1 MGEWKDC
8 KLGDCIDLINGF
20 AFKSANYLINEKE
33 NSFPIVRIK
42 NVANGDVNLQD
53 TVFYTYDNSLS
64 KYIISQNDI
73 LIAMTGNHP
82 DAKTQVVGS
91 VSKYKLKKRALL
103 NQRVG
108 KLIPRKGT
116 NIDYIYYLLKDK
128 SIQDILSFNSSGS
141 ANQANLSKSDILG
154 VEIIIPSILE
164 QNKIVSILSI
174 LDSKIDLLHH
184 QNTTLEK
191 MAETIFRQWFI
202 EEAKEDWE
210 EKKLSEI
217 IELVGGGTPKT
228 AIIEYWN
235 GNIKWLSGGDI
246 ANNHKTII
254 TNSEKSIT
262 QAGLTNSSAKLLPK
276 YSTVISAR
284 GTVGKYCILAEPMAF
299 SQSNYGILPRY
310 PNCFFFTYL
319 VINHSVNLLQS
330 SVYGSVFDTITTK
343 TFKEHS
349 ISIPK
354 DEVIIYKFEE
364 RVACFFKKI
373 ESNQQQIQILTQ
385 LRDTLL
391 PKLMSG
397 EIKVTD

>member
-1 MGEWKDC
+1 MGGWKDC

-184 QNTTLEK
+184 QNATLEK
-191 MAETIFRQWFI
+191 MAETIYRQWFI
-202 EEAKEDWE
+202 EEAKEDWKDGTLGDIIDLNYGKSLKE
-210 EKKLSEI
+210 ELRTGKGYPVVGSSGIVGYHSEYLVEGPGIVIGRKGTLGVVVYLKDNFFPIDTTYYVTPKESLLPYYNYCLLKSINFEELNSDSAVPGLNRNIALAWEIKIPPINKI
-217 IELVGGGTPKT
+217 IEF
-228 AIIEYWN
+228 
-235 GNIKWLSGGDI
+235 
-246 ANNHKTII
+246 NNW
-254 TNSEKSIT
+254 
-262 QAGLTNSSAKLLPK
+262 
-276 YSTVISAR
+276 
-284 GTVGKYCILAEPMAF
+284 
-299 SQSNYGILPRY
+299 SQ
-310 PNCFFFTYL
+310 
-319 VINHSVNLLQS
+319 
-330 SVYGSVFDTITTK
+330 D
-343 TFKEHS
+343 
-349 ISIPK
+349 
-354 DEVIIYKFEE
+354 
-364 RVACFFKKI
+364 FFKKI

>member
-184 QNTTLEK
+184 QNATLEK
-191 MAETIFRQWFI
+191 MAETIYRQWFI
-202 EEAKEDWE
+202 EEAKEDWKDGTLGDIIDLNYGKSLKE
-210 EKKLSEI
+210 ELRTGKGYPVVGSSGIVGYHSEYLVEGPGIVIGRKGTLGVVVYLKDNFFPIDTTYYVTPKESSLLPYYNYCLLKSINFEELNSDSAVPGLNRNIALAWEIKIPPINKI
-217 IELVGGGTPKT
+217 IEF
-228 AIIEYWN
+228 
-235 GNIKWLSGGDI
+235 
-246 ANNHKTII
+246 NNW
-254 TNSEKSIT
+254 
-262 QAGLTNSSAKLLPK
+262 
-276 YSTVISAR
+276 
-284 GTVGKYCILAEPMAF
+284 
-299 SQSNYGILPRY
+299 SQ
-310 PNCFFFTYL
+310 
-319 VINHSVNLLQS
+319 
-330 SVYGSVFDTITTK
+330 D
-343 TFKEHS
+343 
-349 ISIPK
+349 
-354 DEVIIYKFEE
+354 
-364 RVACFFKKI
+364 FFKKI

>member
-1 MGEWKDC
+1 MDGTS
-8 KLGDCIDLINGF
+8 G
-20 AFKSANYLINEKE
+20 
-33 NSFPIVRIK
+33 R
-42 NVANGDVNLQD
+42 
-53 TVFYTYDNSLS
+53 
-64 KYIISQNDI
+64 
-73 LIAMTGNHP
+73 
-82 DAKTQVVGS
+82 
-91 VSKYKLKKRALL
+91 
-103 NQRVG
+103 QRVP
-108 KLIPRKGT
+108 KEAFSDL
-116 NIDYIYYLLKDK
+116 YLSLPEI
-128 SIQDILSFNSSGS
+128 SIQKN
-141 ANQANLSKSDILG
+141 
-154 VEIIIPSILE
+154 
-164 QNKIVSILSI
+164 IVSILSV
-174 LDSKIDLLHH
+174 LDDKINLLHH
-184 QNTTLEK
+184 QNATLEK

-202 EEAKEDWE
+202 EEAKDDWE

-262 QAGLTNSSAKLLPK
+262 QTGLTNSSAKLLPK
-276 YSTVISAR
+276 YATVISAR

>member
-1 MGEWKDC
+1 MGEWKTYVLEEIID
-8 KLGDCIDLINGF
+8 KFIDYRGKTPKKTLSGVPLITAKIVKNGRLLPPNEFISKEDYLSWMTRGFPQMNDVVLTTEAPLGEVALIQD
-20 AFKSANYLINEKE
+20 E
-33 NSFPIVRIK
+33 
-42 NVANGDVNLQD
+42 NVALAQRIITLKTNKKICDSIFLKYYLQSD
-53 TVFYTYDNSLS
+53 EGQALLLSRASGSTVEGI
-64 KYIISQNDI
+64 K
-73 LIAMTGNHP
+73 A
-82 DAKTQVVGS
+82 AE
-91 VSKYKLKKRALL
+91 LKKII
-103 NQRVG
+103 VT
-108 KLIPRKGT
+108 IP
-116 NIDYIYYLLKDK
+116 
-128 SIQDILSFNSSGS
+128 
-141 ANQANLSKSDILG
+141 NLSTQKRIS
-154 VEIIIPSILE
+154 SILFHID
-164 QNKIVSILSI
+164 NKIN
-174 LDSKIDLLHH
+174 LLHH

-228 AIIEYWN
+228 SIIEYWN

-276 YSTVISAR
+276 YATVISAR

-364 RVACFFKKI
+364 RITCFFKKI

>member
-1 MGEWKDC
+1 MGEWKTYVLEEIID
-8 KLGDCIDLINGF
+8 KFIDYRGKTPKKTLSGVPLITAKIVKNGRLLPPNEFISKEDYLSWMTRGFPQMNDVVLTTEAPLGEVALIQD
-20 AFKSANYLINEKE
+20 E
-33 NSFPIVRIK
+33 
-42 NVANGDVNLQD
+42 NVALAQRIITLKTNKKICDSIFLKYYLQSD
-53 TVFYTYDNSLS
+53 EGQALLLSRASGSTVEGI
-64 KYIISQNDI
+64 K
-73 LIAMTGNHP
+73 A
-82 DAKTQVVGS
+82 AE
-91 VSKYKLKKRALL
+91 LKKII
-103 NQRVG
+103 VT
-108 KLIPRKGT
+108 IP
-116 NIDYIYYLLKDK
+116 
-128 SIQDILSFNSSGS
+128 
-141 ANQANLSKSDILG
+141 NLSTQKRIS
-154 VEIIIPSILE
+154 SILFHID
-164 QNKIVSILSI
+164 NKIS
-174 LDSKIDLLHH
+174 LLHH

-254 TNSEKSIT
+254 TNSEKFIT

-276 YSTVISAR
+276 YATVISAR